1 VVLEL
6 IALWMVFFWLVL
18 RRMARLSR
26 AAAQVAAGDLNV
38 HLPEG
43 QIARGGDELFKVAR
57 EFDHM
62 AGAVA
67 VRTRQQAALTKLGQR
82 ALGGLE
88 LTTLMDE
95 AAHHVLQGLEV
106 EEVRILRLT
115 PQADSLLLVAAA
127 GSLEGVLGT
136 TIAPAGIGS
145 LAGYTLSVR
154 EPVIVHDARTETRF
168 ALHPLLLAHGVLSSI
183 SVVIPGYDK
192 PYGTFAVHTTRLR
205 RFTADEV
212 QFVQAMAHTLGWTVR
227 QKYAQEQLGE
237 ARVLEMIAKDDPLP
251 NIFNTLTEMVESQ
264 RPGAVCAVLLV
275 KGGSLFHAAGRRLP
289 DGYIQATDG
298 TPIESSGGLA
308 AASVRGGEPVSV
320 GDIDTDLAWR
330 SKEATALAHGLRAGW
345 AVPIAAGGG
354 PALGVFVTY
363 YREPR
368 TPTPDDLRLAGTA
381 SQLAAIAIE
390 QRSFTEKLTH
400 QAQHDALTGLPNRV
414 LFEDRLQQALA
425 LAKRD
430 GEEVVGLLIA
440 DLNNFKRINDTLGHA
455 MGDKLLKFVAERLAS
470 RVRESDTLARM
481 GGDEFAVVLTSLKD
495 PRDAATIAQNLLDV
509 MNSAFDV
516 EGHRLF
522 LSGSMGI
529 SLYPQ
534 DGQEA
539 AVLIRNADAAMY
551 RAKVEGANTF
561 QFFAPEMHAEALER
575 LELDNSLRRAL
586 DNQEFR
592 LDYQPQLD
600 LRSGNLVGVEALLRW
615 HHPTRGLVNPLK
627 FIPLAEENG
636 LILPIGTWVLREAC
650 RQNVAWQRAGYAPI
664 RMAVN
669 VSALQFARPDF
680 VQTVSET
687 LDESGL
693 APRWLELEV
702 TESLLMR
709 DIDAVRLRLS
719 ELRKVGVAIS
729 IDDFGTGYSSLS
741 YLQQLPIDS
750 LKIDRAF
757 VRELKAAVDTASPAA
772 TLVRTILSLAHN
784 LGMQVVAE
792 GVETPEQRDFLHSAG
807 CELGQGYLFAKPMP
821 PDAMPA
827 RMTKPAGGQ
836 NQAA

>member
-1 VVLEL
+1 
-6 IALWMVFFWLVL
+6 
-18 RRMARLSR
+18 
-26 AAAQVAAGDLNV
+26 
-38 HLPEG
+38 
-43 QIARGGDELFKVAR
+43 
-57 EFDHM
+57 
-62 AGAVA
+62 
-67 VRTRQQAALTKLGQR
+67 
-82 ALGGLE
+82 
-88 LTTLMDE
+88 
-95 AAHHVLQGLEV
+95 
-106 EEVRILRLT
+106 
-115 PQADSLLLVAAA
+115 
-127 GSLEGVLGT
+127 
-136 TIAPAGIGS
+136 
-145 LAGYTLSVR
+145 
-154 EPVIVHDARTETRF
+154 
-168 ALHPLLLAHGVLSSI
+168 
-183 SVVIPGYDK
+183 
-192 PYGTFAVHTTRLR
+192 
-205 RFTADEV
+205 V

-237 ARVLEMIAKDDPLP
+237 ARVLEMIAKDEPLP

-275 KGGSLFHAAGRRLP
+275 KNGSLFRAAGRRLP
-289 DGYIQATDG
+289 EGYIQAIDG
-298 TPIESSGGLA
+298 TPVDPA
-308 AASVRGGEPVSV
+308 VAQ
-320 GDIDTDLAWR
+320 
-330 SKEATALAHGLRAGW
+330 EATALAHGLRAGW

-363 YREPR
+363 FREPR

-381 SQLAAIAIE
+381 SHLAAIAIE

-430 GEEVVGLLIA
+430 GAEVVGLLIA

-455 MGDKLLKFVAERLAS
+455 MGDKLLRFVAERLAG

-495 PRDAATIAQNLLDV
+495 PRDAAVIAQKLLDV
-509 MNSAFDV
+509 LNSAFDV

-551 RAKVEGANTF
+551 RAKSEGANTF

-600 LRSGNLVGVEALLRW
+600 LRSGELVGVEALIRW

-627 FIPLAEENG
+627 FISLAEENG
-636 LILPIGTWVLREAC
+636 LILPIGGWVLREAC

-669 VSALQFARPDF
+669 VSARQFARPDF

-709 DIDAVRLRLS
+709 DIDAVRLRLA
-719 ELRKVGVAIS
+719 ELRQVGVAIS

-757 VRELKAAVDTASPAA
+757 VRELKAAVDTTSPAA

-792 GVETPEQRDFLHSAG
+792 GVETTEQRDFLRGAG

-821 PDAMPA
+821 AEQILAIMDRLGPGHD
-827 RMTKPAGGQ
+827 
-836 NQAA
+836 QAA